1 MTRASRGRGRPG
13 IRGDSMGV
21 KITMVSL
28 GANRGTDDS
37 DNMWGGQSA
46 LRQGLTQMRAVGL
59 EPTT

>member
-37 DNMWGGQSA
+37 DNMWDRLDVGRVLCSRA
-46 LRQGLTQMRAVGL
+46 LHR
-59 EPTT
+59 